1 MHLEYQTH
9 RSIDAVNTIRI
20 VLVDTT
26 HPGNIGATA
35 RAMKNMG
42 LEELILVRPQAF
54 PHADATARAAGADDL
69 LMRARVVTS
78 VDEAV
83 ADCGFVIGSTARERV
98 QQWQVLEPRAA
109 AARMVAESASR
120 PVAVLFGAER
130 IGLTNE
136 DLARCHCLLR
146 IPANPD
152 YESLNLAMA
161 AQIVC
166 YEIRLARGAALPASR
181 RESPLASASEMQR
194 FYTHLEEVMRQVD
207 FTDRTQAGV
216 HLMGR
221 LTRLFNRAGL
231 DENEV
236 NILRGL
242 LTAIQGKRRTAG
254 RRSAGGGA

>member
-1 MHLEYQTH
+1 
-9 RSIDAVNTIRI
+9 VNAIRI

-26 HPGNIGATA
+26 HPGNIGAVA
-35 RAMKNMG
+35 RAMKNMA
-42 LEELILVRPQAF
+42 LDELALVRPQAF
-54 PHADATARAAGADDL
+54 PSAEATARASGADDL
-69 LMRARVVTS
+69 LMRARVVAS
-78 VDEAV
+78 VDEAI

-98 QQWQVLEPRAA
+98 QHWQVLEPRAA
-109 AARMVAESASR
+109 AARIVAENATR

-146 IPANPD
+146 IPASAEYP
-152 YESLNLAMA
+152 SLNLAMA
-161 AQIVC
+161 VQIVC
-166 YEIRLARGAALPASR
+166 YEIFLARGAALPLGERST
-181 RESPLASASEMQR
+181 PLASATEMQR
-194 FYTHLEEVMRQVD
+194 FYAHLDEVMQEVD

-221 LTRLFNRAGL
+221 LRRLFNRAEL

-254 RRSAGGGA
+254 RRSTGNV

>member
-1 MHLEYQTH
+1 
-9 RSIDAVNTIRI
+9 VNAIRI

-26 HPGNIGATA
+26 HPGNIGAVA
-35 RAMKNMG
+35 RAMKNMA
-42 LEELILVRPQAF
+42 LDELALVRPQTF
-54 PHADATARAAGADDL
+54 PSAEATARASGADDL
-69 LMRARVVTS
+69 LVHARVVAS
-78 VDEAV
+78 VDEAI
-83 ADCGFVIGSTARERV
+83 ADCGFVIGSTARDRV
-98 QQWQVLEPRAA
+98 QHWQVLEPRAA
-109 AARMVAESASR
+109 AARIVVERATL

-146 IPANPD
+146 IPASSEYP
-152 YESLNLAMA
+152 SLNLAMA
-161 AQIVC
+161 VQIVC
-166 YEIRLARGAALPASR
+166 YEIFLASGAALPLGERST
-181 RESPLASASEMQR
+181 PLASTTEMQR
-194 FYTHLEEVMRQVD
+194 FYAHLDEVMQEVD

-221 LTRLFNRAGL
+221 LRRLFNRAEL

-254 RRSAGGGA
+254 RRSTGNA